1 MERAK
6 TISKIV
12 ATYLQELWSQTPRS
26 LQQKE
31 IAFRLNKSEP
41 FVSVLLSG
49 NEERLQKQKFS
60 SICEFIYVLDPDAF
74 TENMSNL
81 MSLIDKELQKE
92 KQLKKDE

>member
-12 ATYLQELWSQTPRS
+12 ATYLQELWAKTPRS

-92 KQLKKDE
+92 KQ

>member
-12 ATYLQELWSQTPRS
+12 ATYLQKLWSQTPRS

-49 NEERLQKQKFS
+49 NQERLQKQKFS
-60 SICEFIYVLDPDAF
+60 SICEFVYVLDPDCF
-74 TENMSNL
+74 TKNMADL
-81 MSLIDKELQKE
+81 MALIDKELQKE
-92 KQLKKDE
+92 DAIKKDE